1 MREERSFQ
9 WPLTAGSVGL
19 LEKQLTDFQLLCV
32 HCWSLYST
40 FHIWSFKPY
49 FCLYLKRK
57 LQHSHYI
64 NVNSHFYISYRGKR
78 VTFSRSKSKSLVRQE
93 WNSWPLTAR
102 SFLPTLG
109 NSLPISVIYRL
120 TLESS
125 SLLGRE
131 LRGEEIK
138 GDEMKGDGER
148 WRESKR
154 GFLVKSVAAPA
165 LDSFTKWLLPTLPHL
180 TLTTAKKF
188 GQGHPE

>member
-9 WPLTAGSVGL
+9 WPLTEGSLGL
-19 LEKQLTDFQLLCV
+19 WEKQPTGFQLLCI
-32 HCWSLYST
+32 HCGSLSST

-138 GDEMKGDGER
+138 GDEMKGDGEIEGEQVR
-148 WRESKR
+148 FSCQISCCTSTWQFYKVTSTHVTS
-154 GFLVKSVAAPA
+154 LN
-165 LDSFTKWLLPTLPHL
+165 PHNS
-180 TLTTAKKF
+180 
-188 GQGHPE
+188 